1 MATLNFTPMSA
12 PVGVWRHPL
21 LWRLNLGIFVLQA
34 VQMAMWVVVPGL
46 LVGAGLGKAE
56 HWHLYLPAVLA
67 SFVLLG
73 GLFSL
78 ERRGHLAL
86 ALRGSIALYLLVQL
100 IFCWI
105 APRQP
110 GLWALG
116 VALFLFF
123 VAFNAIEASL
133 PSLVS
138 RLAPQ
143 AVRGQALGVFNTL
156 QSLGLFAG
164 GALGGWLLKEQ
175 GAAAVF
181 VAGAALS
188 ALWLALGWKQ
198 PVHAPAKEPGT
209 A

>member
-1 MATLNFTPMSA
+1 M
-12 PVGVWRHPL
+12 GVWRHPL

-86 ALRGSIALYLLVQL
+86 ALRGSIVLYLLVQL

-116 VALFLFF
+116 VALFSLF
-123 VAFNAIEASL
+123 
-133 PSLVS
+133 
-138 RLAPQ
+138 
-143 AVRGQALGVFNTL
+143 RGF
-156 QSLGLFAG
+156 
-164 GALGGWLLKEQ
+164 
-175 GAAAVF
+175 
-181 VAGAALS
+181 
-188 ALWLALGWKQ
+188 
-198 PVHAPAKEPGT
+198 
-209 A
+209 